1 MEGVAIHILHYKG
14 DKLWDMGPKT
24 YPEVEVAAQKQ

>member
-1 MEGVAIHILHYKG
+1 LKKSNDFSGVANYILHYKG

-24 YPEVEVAAQKQ
+24 YP